1 MNDLQDKIKK
11 IHNNPN
17 LTNSEKMKQIQA
29 LYLKQYTV
37 PESKQMKQTP
47 CTHYNRKN
55 KIYCK
60 ECSTFYNCRL
70 CHDEIN
76 DHKIDRFTIDLIKCT
91 ECSKEQSP
99 SQICIKCNTIF
110 GEYYCDICHLW
121 ELNNIDIY
129 HCDKC
134 KICRKGKREDFTHCN
149 TCDMCML
156 NTFHDTHKCVS
167 ETMKNNCPICRQYMF
182 DSVEGINILPCGHSI
197 HAECMKSLLQKD
209 YRCPLCKKSVAK
221 MNWRAF
227 DRVSNSILIPRDYR
241 DKTINILCNDCE
253 QRSTIP
259 FTIELY
265 KCKSCGGYNT
275 TVTNEPESTIDIPDV
290 DSTLAA
296 SNEDLIIEDYDIDSH
311 SGDSDTFV

>member
-1 MNDLQDKIKK
+1 
-11 IHNNPN
+11 
-17 LTNSEKMKQIQA
+17 
-29 LYLKQYTV
+29 
-37 PESKQMKQTP
+37 
-47 CTHYNRKN
+47 
-55 KIYCK
+55 
-60 ECSTFYNCRL
+60 
-70 CHDEIN
+70 
-76 DHKIDRFTIDLIKCT
+76 
-91 ECSKEQSP
+91 
-99 SQICIKCNTIF
+99 
-110 GEYYCDICHLW
+110 
-121 ELNNIDIY
+121 
-129 HCDKC
+129 
-134 KICRKGKREDFTHCN
+134 
-149 TCDMCML
+149 MCML

-241 DKTINILCNDCE
+241 NKKINILCNDCE

-265 KCKSCGGYNT
+265 KCNSCGGYNT
-275 TVTNEPESTIDIPDV
+275 TITNESSSIPDSTIDIPDNHTESNE
-290 DSTLAA
+290 DTLTT
-296 SNEDLIIEDYDIDSH
+296 SNEDLIIEDYNSSIDSH